1 MKNLSDINVIK
12 SVMARHGVTF
22 NKGLGQNFLI
32 DPNVCPQMAENA
44 DLDKNTCAIE
54 IGPGVGVLT
63 AELAKRAGKV
73 LSFELD
79 DRLLPVLK
87 ETLSEFD
94 NVEIINQDILKADL
108 PKIIEEKCKGMD
120 IVVCANLPYYITSP
134 IIMLF
139 LESKLP
145 VKSITVMVQKEAADR
160 LCAEVGSR
168 DGGAVTVAVAYYSEA
183 EELFFV
189 PRDSFLPPPKV
200 NSAVITLT
208 LRDEP
213 PVKISSEENFFRLVM
228 ASFSQRRKTA
238 ENSISSGLGMP
249 KDKVALAIAEAGLEK
264 TVRAEKLTMDDF
276 ATLSEIIFKQ

>member
-32 DPNVCPQMAENA
+32 DPNVCPDMADNA
-44 DLDKNTCAIE
+44 DLDENTCAVE

-73 LSFELD
+73 LSFEVD

-87 ETLSEFD
+87 ETLADFH

-108 PKIIEEKCKGMD
+108 PTIFEEKCKGMN

-134 IIMLF
+134 IVMLF
-139 LESKLP
+139 LENKLP

-160 LCAEVGSR
+160 LCAEVGIR
-168 DGGAVTVAVAYYSEA
+168 DGGAVTVAVSYYAHSEK
-183 EELFFV
+183 LFFV

-200 NSAVITLT
+200 NSAVIKLT
-208 LRDEP
+208 LRDKP
-213 PVKISSEENFFRLVM
+213 PVEIPDEDFFFKVVK
-228 ASFSQRRKTA
+228 AAFSQRRKTA
-238 ENSISSGLGMP
+238 ENSISAGLGIT
-249 KDKVALAIAEAGLEK
+249 KSRVADALAKAGLEK
-264 TVRAEKLTMDDF
+264 TVRAEKLTMENF
-276 ATLSEIIFKQ
+276 ADITRALINT